1 MTIEDA
7 LRELVELNATIA
19 FATEGGK
26 VTISIASEGRRVG
39 WTFDRESCST
49 SALSVVSWKIVTLTK
64 ALKKALAEREN
75 VMANVHRRT
84 CELFDMQSPDTHK
97 LTARDLL
104 QFAQIVDEELFRV
117 EKSIGVKRG
126 DARGLVD
133 AYGQTETKG

>member
-19 FATEGGK
+19 FASEGGK
-26 VTISIASEGRRVG
+26 ATISIASNGRRVG
-39 WTFDRESCST
+39 WAFDRQSCAT
-49 SALSVVSWKIVTLTK
+49 SALSVISWKIVTLTK
-64 ALKKALAEREN
+64 ALKKALAERKQI
-75 VMANVHRRT
+75 MANVHRRT

-97 LTARDLL
+97 LTVRDLL
-104 QFAQIVDEELFRV
+104 QFAQIVDEELARV
-117 EKSIGVKRG
+117 ESSIGVTRQ